1 MFYTDIPGMT
11 DCPATL
17 PTNHKYGKNCCC
29 HAGCCW
35 NHCDR
40 LPGKTGCL
48 PEGGY
53 WVKKPN
59 TNVWRAM
66 MSSIKW
72 EKYEKKW
79 CGITQLRTSGAIH
92 IRPSPWKVEGQN
104 LFSLSECQQEC
115 AKDHT
120 CEGIVIKRGME
131 ARGPCYMRTTL
142 QPDRC
147 KKSSGHDLY
156 YIRRGI
162 E

>member
-1 MFYTDIPGMT
+1 MLHRKIFEALGSIGRSLVNVICIPHLGPSISFLSCCSFKT
-11 DCPATL
+11 NNRASKATFHL
-17 PTNHKYGKNCCC
+17 EY
-29 HAGCCW
+29 
-35 NHCDR
+35 R
-40 LPGKTGCL
+40 
-48 PEGGY
+48 PESSD
-53 WVKKPN
+53 
-59 TNVWRAM
+59 TM
-66 MSSIKW
+66 MSSIEW

-79 CGITQLRTSGAIH
+79 CVTRTSGAIH